1 MDYSLHFVDQLRPHL
16 RALRKKRGLTQG
28 QVGALVGV
36 SQARIA
42 EIEANPGAVSFE
54 QLMKLLSVLGA
65 SFALREEDEAR
76 QPTRIPDVV
85 DVHAQAHAAV
95 LLPNEGVILPE
106 GLGSWTTRRMSD
118 QSVLVS
124 LVPSQ
129 PEDSP
134 SGAPVPAMGAG
145 ALLRELQALNPD
157 KDVKPTS
164 RRNFV
169 VREKK
174 GGW

>member
-1 MDYSLHFVDQLRPHL
+1 MDYSLRFVDQLRPHL

-28 QVGALVGV
+28 QAGALIGV

-42 EIEANPGAVSFE
+42 EIEANPGAVNFE

-65 SFALREEDEAR
+65 SFALHEEDESGPAA
-76 QPTRIPDVV
+76 RIPDV
-85 DVHAQAHAAV
+85 DEHAQAHDAV
-95 LLPNEGVILPE
+95 LPANHGVTLPE

-129 PEDSP
+129 PEYPPD
-134 SGAPVPAMGAG
+134 GAPVPATGAG

-157 KDVKPTS
+157 KEIKPTS

-174 GGW
+174 GSW